1 MRRSERLPADLS
13 CSGLIVEVPRLS
25 DWRSSRPRPRAAWRR
40 AGPVQFGTAGRRAAG
55 YTRSMSSE
63 NAKMLFFAAWPIAV
77 FLVALAIG
85 VPSVLHWLIVAVAAA
100 VPPLVVRHFWRLP
113 EQTVS
118 ESIRDARR

>member
-1 MRRSERLPADLS
+1 
-13 CSGLIVEVPRLS
+13 
-25 DWRSSRPRPRAAWRR
+25 
-40 AGPVQFGTAGRRAAG
+40 VQYGTADHRAAG

-77 FLVALAIG
+77 LLVALAIG
-85 VPSVLHWLIVAVAAA
+85 VPSLLHWVVVAVVAA
-100 VPPLVVRHFWRLP
+100 VPPLVVRHFWRDP